1 MQKLSRQAKLEHGL
15 RLGLALGLVGLLLLG
30 LVATP
35 WGAQLGALLRDP
47 SVEHARRIFASTTVW
62 LPLVI
67 VGLMVLHTLVPVPAE
82 ILALAAGMALG
93 PVWGFVTIWIGAML
107 GAYLGFL
114 LARTFGQPLLL
125 RLVATQRLERTQR
138 WLQHVDIPILLAVR
152 LLPVL
157 SFNLINFALG
167 LTRISWWQ
175 FTWTTGV
182 GIVPV
187 TVVIV
192 VFGAHLDDWRL
203 LALMTLAALLVGVAG
218 CVILRWRYGTC
229 LPWRAS
235 HQPGEQANHRSH

>member
-1 MQKLSRQAKLEHGL
+1 MQRLSRPAKLAHGL

-30 LVATP
+30 LVVTP
-35 WGAQLGALLRDP
+35 LGAQLWALFRDP
-47 SVEHARRIFASTTVW
+47 SVERAQGILASTTLW

-67 VGLMVLHTLVPVPAE
+67 VSLMVLHTLVPVPAE
-82 ILALAAGMALG
+82 ILALVAGMALG
-93 PVWGFVTIWIGAML
+93 PFWGFVTIWIGAML
-107 GAYLGFL
+107 GAYLGVF
-114 LARTFGQPLLL
+114 LARTFGQPLLR
-125 RLVATQRLERTQR
+125 RLVAPQRLERTQG
-138 WLQHVDIPILLAVR
+138 WLHQVDIPILLAVR

-187 TVVIV
+187 TAFVV

-218 CVILRWRYGTC
+218 WVILRWRYGTC

-235 HQPGEQANHRSH
+235 HQPGERTHHKS

>member
-1 MQKLSRQAKLEHGL
+1 MQNLSRQAKLEHGL
-15 RLGLALGLVGLLLLG
+15 RLGLALGLVGLLLLV

-35 WGAQLGALLRDP
+35 LGAQLGALFRDP
-47 SVEHARRIFASTTVW
+47 SVERAGCILASTTLW

-67 VGLMVLHTLVPVPAE
+67 VSLMVLHTLVPVPAE
-82 ILALAAGMALG
+82 ILALVAGMTLG
-93 PVWGFVTIWIGAML
+93 PFWGCVTIWIGAML
-107 GAYLGFL
+107 GAYLGFF
-114 LARTFGQPLLL
+114 LARTFGQPLLG

-138 WLQHVDIPILLAVR
+138 WLQQVDIPILLVVR

-187 TVVIV
+187 TFFVV
-192 VFGAHLDDWRL
+192 VFGAHLDEWRL
-203 LALMTLAALLVGVAG
+203 LALMTLAALLVCLGG
-218 CVILRWRYGTC
+218 YVILRWRSGAS

-235 HQPGEQANHRSH
+235 RQPGE